1 MNQIIEAIEYTETE
15 SGPGRI
21 LIACQ
26 GNQATNVILGKDDDD
41 LVELLHKQQPD
52 VDIVRKD
59 ADTNN
64 YITKLLNYMHGS
76 IKDLS
81 DIPIQFPSGAT
92 EWQIKIWTKMRD
104 IPYGKTITYGELAEQ
119 AGEKK
124 ESARAVGSVCAAN
137 ELAILVPCHR
147 VLSANPEATH
157 NYRWGADWKKYLLD
171 LEQNNK

>member
-1 MNQIIEAIEYTETE
+1 MNQIVEAIECTEAE

-26 GNQATNVILGKDDDD
+26 GNQVTNVILGKYDDE
-41 LVELLHKQQPD
+41 LVGWLYGGHKGATIIRD
-52 VDIVRKD
+52 EGV
-59 ADTNN
+59 T
-64 YITKLLNYMHGS
+64 TSYMQHLVSYLSGDKS
-76 IKDLS
+76 DLS

-104 IPYGKTITYGELAEQ
+104 IPYGETITYGELAEQ

-147 VLSANPEATH
+147 VLSANPVATH

-171 LEQNNK
+171 LEKKNS